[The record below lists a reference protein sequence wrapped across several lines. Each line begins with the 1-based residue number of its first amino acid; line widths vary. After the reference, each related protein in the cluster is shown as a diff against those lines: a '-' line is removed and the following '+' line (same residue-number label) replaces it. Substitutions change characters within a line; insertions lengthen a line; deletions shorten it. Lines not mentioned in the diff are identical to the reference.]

1 MKNLAALL
9 VAASLLSACTVVPE
23 TMAQRESGPTRVSTS
38 GPSAP
43 AARGP
48 ALTQRPLATRPEAAQ
63 CLSQLNQAGA
73 QFTPV
78 NDAYFGNG
86 CSTVGTVQLAALS
99 GDDARLGVSNIGPVQ
114 CGVGSAFAAWARFGV
129 DRAARQ
135 ILGSPLERIETF
147 GSYSCRTVAG
157 SQRMS
162 AHATAGAIDISAFVL
177 EDGRRIVISQDWNNG
192 TAQEKQFLRTVQ
204 QSACRR
210 FDTVLGPAYN
220 AAHHDHFHVEGVLE
234 GNSFCR

>member
-1 MKNLAALL
+1 M
-9 VAASLLSACTVVPE
+9 
-23 TMAQRESGPTRVSTS
+23 
-38 GPSAP
+38 
-43 AARGP
+43 
-48 ALTQRPLATRPEAAQ
+48 
-63 CLSQLNQAGA
+63 
-73 QFTPV
+73 
-78 NDAYFGNG
+78 
-86 CSTVGTVQLAALS
+86 
-99 GDDARLGVSNIGPVQ
+99 Q

-135 ILGSPLERIETF
+135 ILGSALERIETF

-162 AHATAGAIDISAFVL
+162 AHATAGAIDVSAFVL
-177 EDGRRIVISQDWNNG
+177 ADGRRIVIAQDWHNG
-192 TAQEKQFLRTVQ
+192 TAAEKEFLRTVQ

-234 GNSFCR
+234 GSSFCR

>member
-1 MKNLAALL
+1 MNKLAALL
-9 VAASLLSACTVVPE
+9 VATSLLSACTVVPE
-23 TMAQRESGPTRVSTS
+23 VARRDSAPTRAGIAS
-38 GPSAP
+38 GTSAP

-99 GDDARLGVSNIGPVQ
+99 GDNARLGVSNIGPVQ

>member
-1 MKNLAALL
+1 MKNVATLL

-23 TMAQRESGPTRVSTS
+23 VARRDSGPTRVSAS
-38 GPSAP
+38 APSVP

-48 ALTQRPLATRPEAAQ
+48 AITQRPLAVGPEAAQ
-63 CLSQLNQAGA
+63 CLAQLNQAGA
-73 QFTPV
+73 QFTSV

-99 GDDARLGVSNIGPVQ
+99 GDNARLGVSNIGPVQ

-162 AHATAGAIDISAFVL
+162 AHATAGAIDVSAFVL
-177 EDGRRIVISQDWNNG
+177 ADGRRIVIAQDWNNG
-192 TAQEKQFLRTVQ
+192 TAAEKQFLRTVQ

-234 GNSFCR
+234 GSSFCR

>member
-9 VAASLLSACTVVPE
+9 VAASLVSACTVVPE
-23 TMAQRESGPTRVSTS
+23 VARRDAGPTRASTS

-48 ALTQRPLATRPEAAQ
+48 ALSQRPLAVGPEAAQ
-63 CLSQLNQAGA
+63 CLTQLNQAGA

-86 CSTVGTVQLAALS
+86 CSTIGTVQLAALS

-135 ILGSPLERIETF
+135 ILGAPLQRIETF

-177 EDGRRIVISQDWNNG
+177 ADGRRIVIAQDWNNG
-192 TAQEKQFLRTVQ
+192 TPEEKQFLRTVQ

-220 AAHHDHFHVEGVLE
+220 AAHHDHFHLEGVLD